1 MPYIGDVIMM
11 IELLNHSLTVGIIV
25 ISILAIISYKLRFV
39 DFSGLVSAYII
50 GIIVWY
56 TGGPGAFLLLL
67 FFLVSAS
74 IATKYKYRAK
84 EAAGVAQEG
93 KGMRNWKN
101 VVYSGLIPT
110 LFSIGIYFS
119 PMLNI
124 NSMLFVYG
132 FVGAVATTTSDTL
145 ASEIGV
151 FSKSKPRLITNLR
164 RKVPRGT
171 IGAVSSLG
179 EYVALFS
186 SLGVGVLAYIFAL
199 YGIIPVNASILV
211 IIIATVAGFI
221 GCNTDSLIGAVFQA
235 KYQCVVCGK
244 ITDKTVHCGKET
256 IYRRGFK
263 SVDNTV
269 VNFTSSTLGATI
281 AIILVTGLLI
291 YLLSALFLWLVAT
304 SGD

>member
-1 MPYIGDVIMM
+1 MF
-11 IELLNHSLTVGIIV
+11 ELLNHTLTIGIIV
-25 ISILAIISYKLRFV
+25 VSFLAVVSYKLRFV

-56 TGGPGAFLLLL
+56 TGGPGAFALLL

-74 IATKYKYRAK
+74 IATKYKYKAK

-101 VVYSGLIPT
+101 VIYSGLIPT
-110 LFSIGIYFS
+110 LFSIGGYLAPNFGLDSLIFT
-119 PMLNI
+119 
-124 NSMLFVYG
+124 YG
-132 FVGAVATTTSDTL
+132 FIGAVATTTADTL

-151 FSKSKPRLITNLR
+151 FSQSKPRLITNLR

-186 SLGVGVLAYIFAL
+186 SLAVGILAYIFAIL
-199 YGIIPVNASILV
+199 GIIPVNNSIVV

-235 KYQCVVCGK
+235 KYQCTVCGK
-244 ITDKTVHCGKET
+244 ITDKTLHCGKPT
-256 IYRRGFK
+256 VYRRGFK
-263 SVDNTV
+263 RVDNTV

>member
-1 MPYIGDVIMM
+1 MF
-11 IELLNHSLTVGIIV
+11 ELLNHTLTMGIIIV
-25 ISILAIISYKLRFV
+25 SLLAVISYKLRFV
-39 DFSGLVSAYII
+39 DFSGLITAYII
-50 GIIVWY
+50 GIVVWY
-56 TGGPGAFLLLL
+56 TGGPGAFALLL

-74 IATKYKYRAK
+74 IATKYKYKAK
-84 EAAGVAQEG
+84 ESAGVAQES

-101 VVYSGLIPT
+101 VIYSGLIPT
-110 LFSIGIYFS
+110 LFSIGGYISPNFGIN
-119 PMLNI
+119 PML
-124 NSMLFVYG
+124 FTYG
-132 FVGAVATTTSDTL
+132 FIGAVATTTADTL

-171 IGAVSSLG
+171 IGAVSTLG

-186 SLGVGVLAYIFAL
+186 SLAIGIMAYIFAMI
-199 YGIIPVNASILV
+199 GIIPVSASIMV

-235 KYQCVVCGK
+235 KYQCTVCGK
-244 ITDKTVHCGKET
+244 ITDKTIHCGKPT

-263 SVDNTV
+263 RVDNTV